1 MGSIPVGTAK
11 KVYTPFAVYIV
22 ATIYSE
28 NTNLIASRTF
38 STTTKRLHL
47 STKNADLNDRDQRFD
62 CMLFKRNSLKWL

>member
-38 STTTKRLHL
+38 STTLRGFIFPQKTLISMIETSVL
-47 STKNADLNDRDQRFD
+47 IV
-62 CMLFKRNSLKWL
+62 CYLKGIA